1 MKLTDPSAIPLTSE
15 RPEDSDAL
23 GVIAKIVL
31 GAIDGNRN
39 ISDIAELS
47 GLDTE
52 MVGRVIGDLVSR
64 GLVVIPSAVPPPA
77 FGIDLTGEDGEKN
90 DGPEA
95 DPLRAR
101 AERPPHDKTELRRQI
116 DELFESLGKINN
128 YDLLG
133 VDPDADRKEL
143 RAAYF
148 ELSKKFHPDRAF
160 GEDKAACQKR
170 MEVVFREITKAYETL
185 SNANTRKGYDETIGS
200 DIELF
205 HIAKQLTSAVD
216 ISRASGGLSSA
227 PPSEPE
233 ARHGRKKGL
242 SSMNPFPTQPPA
254 ESQGPT
260 ADKDGASR
268 YAGIVSRVTRQAKA
282 VRSLDESASK
292 PQPTADKPHKDPG
305 HDPPDETE
313 HKTREQRRVAWQ
325 KQRVARSLE
334 AVLRRASTVP
344 MPSPSGSELSRAKM
358 ALEQERF
365 TDAVA
370 ILTRLVQNDKDDK
383 DLSCLLDRAKVAQAA
398 ALGKAHLSQGLIEQ
412 RRGHLQ
418 DAQKMYQTALETD
431 PASQEARHLLAQ
443 VLLEQRK
450 DLSRALMLAKESV
463 SSGNPRSRYYVTMG
477 DLLLLGNE
485 TGRAREAYHRALQIE
500 PDNKE
505 IQKKL
510 KACCK

>member
-47 GLDTE
+47 GLDAE

-77 FGIDLTGEDGEKN
+77 FGIDLTGEDGEKS

-95 DPLRAR
+95 DPSCVQT
-101 AERPPHDKTELRRQI
+101 EGPTHEKTELTRQI
-116 DELFESLGKINN
+116 DELFDSLGKINN

-160 GEDKAACQKR
+160 GEDKAASQKK
-170 MEVVFREITKAYETL
+170 MEVVFREITKAYDTL
-185 SNANTRKGYDETIGS
+185 SNAGARRAYDETIAS

-216 ISRASGGLSSA
+216 ISRASAGPSSS
-227 PPSEPE
+227 PPSEPA
-233 ARHGRKKGL
+233 ARHGRKRGL
-242 SSMNPFPTQPPA
+242 SSTNPFPTEPPV

-282 VRSLDESASK
+282 ARSVEERASK
-292 PQPTADKPHKDPG
+292 PPRTAEKTY
-305 HDPPDETE
+305 DETG

-325 KQRVARSLE
+325 KERVARSLE

-344 MPSPSGSELSRAKM
+344 MPNPSTSELSRAKM
-358 ALEQERF
+358 AMEQERF

-370 ILTRLVQNDKDDK
+370 ILSRLVNNNKDDK
-383 DLSCLLDRAKVAQAA
+383 DLSCLLDRAKLAQAA

-418 DAQKMYQTALETD
+418 EAQKMYQVALEID
-431 PASQEARHLLAQ
+431 PTSQEARHLLAQ

-463 SSGNPRSRYYVTMG
+463 ASGNPRSRYYVTMG

-485 TGRAREAYHRALQIE
+485 TGRAREAYHRALQVE